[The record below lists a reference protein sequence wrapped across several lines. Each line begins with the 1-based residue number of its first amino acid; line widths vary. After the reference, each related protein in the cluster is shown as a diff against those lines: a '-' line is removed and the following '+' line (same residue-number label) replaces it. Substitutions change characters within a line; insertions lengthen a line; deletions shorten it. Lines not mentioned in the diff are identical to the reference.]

1 MRSIIEPDTYCY
13 ICANVY
19 KEYNFTGTEEH
30 HIFFGQGKK
39 HLADEDGLTVH
50 LCPEHHREGR
60 EAVHKNHL
68 ADMYLKTVAQA
79 KYEETHTRDE
89 FIRRYGKS
97 YL

>member
-1 MRSIIEPDTYCY
+1 MRSIIEPDTYCF
-13 ICANVY
+13 ICATVHKKY
-19 KEYNFTGTEEH
+19 VFQGTEEH
-30 HIFFGQGKK
+30 HVFFGVKNKQ
-39 HLADEDGLTVH
+39 LADEDGLTVH
-50 LCPEHHREGR
+50 LCPECHREGK

-68 ADMYLKTVAQA
+68 ADMYLKVIAQA